1 MKNMENLVWFI
12 GDLVSGIIRDIPL
25 LLFLLVALFI
35 LISKYLHKRKIKKL
49 KYEWGWVMKKTTVSA
64 ARQRYVSWD
73 EDSSWYYLYRIESK
87 DEIWNVYKS
96 DEFKKAEHG
105 WRTVEEMKKKY
116 DGVIYDLADKDNSIR
131 QVNDNI
137 HRLEMELQDNPWFF
151 KKIWLKKDIEAM
163 KKYIDIANEWPITP
177 YLIINWHKI
186 SVWDSIDV
194 FVNPDKPSEYYV
206 DLDFTKQ
213 N

>member
-1 MKNMENLVWFI
+1 MESR
-12 GDLVSGIIRDIPL
+12 VSMAWEEFAP
-25 LLFLLVALFI
+25 FLLIFWVV
-35 LISKYLHKRKIKKL
+35 LIFTVVPKYLRKRKIKKL
-49 KYEWGWVMKKTTVSA
+49 KYEWGWVMKKAIVSVVGE
-64 ARQRYVSWD
+64 RYVGWD
-73 EDSSWYYLYRIESK
+73 EDSSWYYLYRLEAK
-87 DEIWNVYKS
+87 DETWNIYKS
-96 DEFKKAEHG
+96 DEFKNVENG

-116 DGVIYDLADKDNSIR
+116 DGVVYDLSDKDNVIK
-131 QVNDNI
+131 QLNDNLN
-137 HRLEMELQDNPWFF
+137 RLEMELQNNPWFF
-151 KKIWLKKDIEAM
+151 KKIWLNQDIKIM

-177 YLIINWHKI
+177 YLVINWHKI

>member
-1 MKNMENLVWFI
+1 
-12 GDLVSGIIRDIPL
+12 
-25 LLFLLVALFI
+25 
-35 LISKYLHKRKIKKL
+35 
-49 KYEWGWVMKKTTVSA
+49 MKKAIVSVVGE
-64 ARQRYVSWD
+64 RYVGWD
-73 EDSSWYYLYRIESK
+73 EDSSWYYLYRLEAK
-87 DEIWNVYKS
+87 DDNWNIYKS
-96 DEFKKAEHG
+96 DEFKNVENG

-116 DGVIYDLADKDNSIR
+116 DGVVYDLSDKDNVIK
-131 QVNDNI
+131 QLNDNLN
-137 HRLEMELQDNPWFF
+137 RLEMELQNNPWFF
-151 KKIWLKKDIEAM
+151 KKIWLNQDIKIM

-177 YLIINWHKI
+177 YLVINWHKI

>member
-1 MKNMENLVWFI
+1 MESR
-12 GDLVSGIIRDIPL
+12 VSMAWEEFAP
-25 LLFLLVALFI
+25 FLLIFWVV
-35 LISKYLHKRKIKKL
+35 LIFTVVPKYLRKRKIKKL
-49 KYEWGWVMKKTTVSA
+49 KYEWGWVMKKAIVSVVGE
-64 ARQRYVSWD
+64 RYVGWD
-73 EDSSWYYLYRIESK
+73 EDSSWYYLYRLESK
-87 DEIWNVYKS
+87 DDNWNVYKS
-96 DEFKKAEHG
+96 DEFKNVKNG

-116 DGVIYDLADKDNSIR
+116 DGVAYDLSDKDNVIK
-131 QVNDNI
+131 QLNDNLN
-137 HRLEMELQDNPWFF
+137 RLEMELQNNPWFF
-151 KKIWLKKDIEAM
+151 KKIWLNQDIKIM

-177 YLIINWHKI
+177 YLVINWHKI

>member
-1 MKNMENLVWFI
+1 
-12 GDLVSGIIRDIPL
+12 
-25 LLFLLVALFI
+25 
-35 LISKYLHKRKIKKL
+35 
-49 KYEWGWVMKKTTVSA
+49 MKKTKVMA
-64 ARQRYVSWD
+64 IWKRYAKWD
-73 EDSSWYYLYRIESK
+73 SRYSPFYVYRLESV
-87 DEIWNVYKS
+87 DENGNIYKS
-96 DEFKKAEHG
+96 KEFEYVNHW
-105 WRTVEEMKKKY
+105 WRSLEEMVKKY
-116 DGVIYDLADKDNSIR
+116 DGVIYDLWNKEVAIKQIE
-131 QVNDNI
+131 DNI
-137 HRLEMELQDNPWFF
+137 QHLQTALESNPWFF
-151 KKIWLKKDIEAM
+151 KKMWLKRDIKAM